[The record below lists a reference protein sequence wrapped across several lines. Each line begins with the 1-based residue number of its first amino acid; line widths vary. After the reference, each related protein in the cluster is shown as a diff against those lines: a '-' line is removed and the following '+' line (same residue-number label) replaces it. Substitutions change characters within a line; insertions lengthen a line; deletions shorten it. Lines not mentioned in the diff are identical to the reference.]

1 VSQPYTGIVTGHN
14 GRPCLSFGETTLIPL
29 DEATAPLLL
38 IDLAHWLVSQNVV
51 VGASATMEASA
62 HVFEALGHAG
72 NPEVSREI
80 VTAVND
86 ILAKHNPTNGP

>member
-1 VSQPYTGIVTGHN
+1 
-14 GRPCLSFGETTLIPL
+14 
-29 DEATAPLLL
+29 
-38 IDLAHWLVSQNVV
+38 VSQNVV